1 MNHSLKDFHYFSL
14 LLKCLPY
21 VLNRVRVRQRK
32 SERER
37 KTERERGIR
46 YVSGSERDSTS
57 KARLLIA
64 SFFRSWERTRDRE
77 NGERERK

>member
-1 MNHSLKDFHYFSL
+1 MSALCIKQGEGEGEAE
-14 LLKCLPY
+14 KE
-21 VLNRVRVRQRK
+21 R
-32 SERER
+32 ERER
-37 KTERERGIR
+37 KTERERVIR

-77 NGERERK
+77 NGERERE

>member
-1 MNHSLKDFHYFSL
+1 MSALCIKQGEGEAE
-14 LLKCLPY
+14 K
-21 VLNRVRVRQRK
+21 
-32 SERER
+32 ERER